1 VIGAVKFLTA
11 WGGARS
17 EMNKHQSRFVLSGV
31 IEGEILDSNSYDIF
45 EPTLKLEIQG
55 RDVLKEVG
63 IDGISR
69 VVIMHFMES
78 ALKETQRMVNEL
90 PSTANGEYTYWFL
103 GTGFGVKLRR
113 HGNISEVELM
123 MDSQK
128 GPTGTSETHKGTK
141 TLGSISVNEWV
152 RMIVSLSKE
161 LNERF
166 QKANSRAYQNL
177 SGQEARRNVLESW
190 LVSST

>member
-1 VIGAVKFLTA
+1 
-11 WGGARS
+11 
-17 EMNKHQSRFVLSGV
+17 MNKLQSRFVLSGV
-31 IEGEILDSNSYDIF
+31 IEREILDSNGYDIF

-55 RDVLKEVG
+55 RDVLKEIG

-90 PSTANGEYTYWFL
+90 SITPNGEYTFWFL
-103 GTGFGVKLRR
+103 GTGFGMKLRR
-113 HGNISEVELM
+113 HGRISEVELI
-123 MDSQK
+123 MDSKK
-128 GPTGTSETHKGTK
+128 GPTGMNETHKGTK
-141 TLGSISVNEWV
+141 TLGSISVSDWV
-152 RMIVSLSKE
+152 QIIVSLSKE

-166 QKANSRAYQNL
+166 QNANPRAYKNL
-177 SGQEARRNVLESW
+177 SDQEARRKVLESW